1 MSAQDRQDRIVIATT
16 EGPAE
21 VERLSEEDPDVRSV
35 VCLQGK
41 ALALPISPD
50 YDAFVRR
57 PVGVIEAR
65 FGHACYRLD
74 VSAPIS
80 GGLSWQLGVFAAH
93 ALKAAGRLAEKGV
106 TAGGGGSAQPATTY
120 AVGCVTIGWPLTSTR
135 RLGAVGVAWPA

>member
-1 MSAQDRQDRIVIATT
+1 MRNQDRQDRIVIATT

-74 VSAPIS
+74 VVLC
-80 GGLSWQLGVFAAH
+80 GDRETVFFD
-93 ALKAAGRLAEKGV
+93 V
-106 TAGGGGSAQPATTY
+106 
-120 AVGCVTIGWPLTSTR
+120 
-135 RLGAVGVAWPA
+135 